1 MKVKNK
7 ITYLS
12 GGIGGAK
19 FAKGLY
25 EVYKK
30 DLAIIVNT
38 GDDEFIHGVYLC
50 PDIDSVI
57 YGLAEIEG
65 EFGWGI
71 KDDKFTVN
79 SHLNEFYDIDFKI
92 GDRDLATNL
101 FRSQLLNE
109 GSDLIEITSLL
120 SKQFELNC
128 KILPMTNN
136 LVQTKLYTK
145 NGKKLNF
152 QDYFVKKKAKPRLS
166 KVGYVGSKKA
176 LVPNEVIN
184 SIRNSELVI
193 VGPSNPILSIGP
205 ILSLSKIR
213 NELLNHPKVYL
224 ISPFIGKSAIKG
236 PSVKN
241 FLDMGFSQD
250 LKGLKKFYK
259 DLVDVFIVQH
269 GDGDRTNN
277 VVEENILFRSKS
289 DSVDLVKKIQ
299 TYE

>member
-79 SHLNEFYDIDFKI
+79 SHLNEFYDINFKI

-109 GSDLIEITSLL
+109 GKDLIKITSLL
-120 SKQFELNC
+120 SKRFELNC
-128 KILPMTNN
+128 KILPMTND

-166 KVGYVGSKKA
+166 KVSYEGSKKA
-176 LVPNEVIN
+176 SVPNEVIN

-241 FLDMGFSQD
+241 FLDMGFSPD

-277 VVEENILFRSKS
+277 VVEENILFMSKS

>member
-109 GSDLIEITSLL
+109 GKDLIKITSLL

-128 KILPMTNN
+128 NILPMTND

-166 KVGYVGSKKA
+166 KVSYEGSKKA
-176 LVPNEVIN
+176 SVPNEVIN

-241 FLDMGFSQD
+241 FLDMGFSPD

>member
-1 MKVKNK
+1 MNVKNK

-25 EVYKK
+25 EVFKK
-30 DLAIIVNT
+30 ELSIIVNT

-71 KDDKFTVN
+71 KEDNFTVN
-79 SHLNEFYDIDFKI
+79 SYLNEFYKIEFKI

-109 GSDLIEITSLL
+109 GSNLTEITKSLAKKFGL
-120 SKQFELNC
+120 HCE
-128 KILPMTNN
+128 ILPMTNDS
-136 LVQTKLYTK
+136 VQTKLYTK
-145 NGKKLNF
+145 SGKKLDF
-152 QDYFVKKKAKPRLS
+152 QEYFVKKKAKPRLS
-166 KVGYVGSKKA
+166 KVRYKGSNKA
-176 LVPNEVIN
+176 LVPNQIIR

-205 ILSLSKIR
+205 ILSLGKIR
-213 NELLNHPKVYL
+213 DELIKHPKVYL

-241 FLDMGFSQD
+241 FIDLGFTPD
-250 LKGLKKFYK
+250 LNGLKKFYK
-259 DLVDVFIVQH
+259 DIVNVFIVQH
-269 GDGDRTNN
+269 GDGDKSNN
-277 VVEENILFRSKS
+277 VVEENILFSSKT
-289 DSVDLVKKIQ
+289 DSVNLVKKIN

>member
-109 GSDLIEITSLL
+109 GKDLIKITSLL

-128 KILPMTNN
+128 KIFPMTND

-166 KVGYVGSKKA
+166 KVDYEGSKKA
-176 LVPNEVIN
+176 SVPNEVIN

-241 FLDMGFSQD
+241 FLDMGFSPD